1 MFRFLLCV
9 GALLLAG
16 AAAGQAVADLEPL
29 GRRADVNHDG
39 VVSREE
45 FLAARAAQFDRFDAN
60 HDGYLD
66 RADADAL
73 PEQAG
78 RMLRWMERTADAN
91 GDGRIGRDEFNGMPA
106 RGFERMDAN
115 QDGVLE
121 PDEMQRVMH
130 NTQQRLGRVSH

>member
-1 MFRFLLCV
+1 MFRSLLCG

-16 AAAGQAVADLEPL
+16 TVHGQSAADPEQL
-29 GRRADVNHDG
+29 GRRADTNHDG

-45 FLAARAAQFDRFDAN
+45 FLGARAAQFDRFDAD
-60 HDGYLD
+60 HDGNLD
-66 RADADAL
+66 QADAEAL
-73 PEQAG
+73 PERTGGMFQ
-78 RMLRWMERTADAN
+78 WMERTADAN
-91 GDGRIGRDEFNGMPA
+91 GDGRISRDEFNNMPA

-130 NTQQRLGRVSH
+130 AAQQRLGRVSH